1 MTAEGLFVLGVIG
14 LVTAALM
21 SRRIGVDTAMVGGL
35 LLLLLADQILG
46 GNRILP
52 IQDGLSG
59 FSHKAVVM
67 IGALYVVAAGLRE
80 TGGVHLIAGK
90 LLGRPKGLLS
100 AQLRLML
107 PVGLLSGL
115 MNNTPLVAMYLPI
128 LGDWCR
134 RLRLSPSRLFI
145 PLSFAAIFGGALTA
159 IGTSSNIVILEM
171 LLDYEEQPD
180 VVISASE
187 APLLSLIH
195 I

>member
-46 GNRILP
+46 GDRILP

-128 LGDWCR
+128 LGD
-134 RLRLSPSRLFI
+134 
-145 PLSFAAIFGGALTA
+145 
-159 IGTSSNIVILEM
+159 
-171 LLDYEEQPD
+171 
-180 VVISASE
+180 
-187 APLLSLIH
+187 
-195 I
+195 

>member
-46 GNRILP
+46 GDRILP
-52 IQDGLSG
+52 IQEGLSG

-100 AQLRLML
+100 AQLRLMI

-115 MNNTPLVAMYLPI
+115 RTT
-128 LGDWCR
+128 
-134 RLRLSPSRLFI
+134 LRWWRCTSPSWETGVDGFAF
-145 PLSFAAIFGGALTA
+145 PLHDCSFHCP
-159 IGTSSNIVILEM
+159 M
-171 LLDYEEQPD
+171 P
-180 VVISASE
+180 
-187 APLLSLIH
+187 PSLVEL
-195 I
+195 

>member
-100 AQLRLML
+100 RSTPLDAPRGTLVRSHEQHTTGGDVPSDFGGLVPTASAFPFATVHSSVLRRHLWWSL
-107 PVGLLSGL
+107 NGDWHFVQHRDFGNAVGL
-115 MNNTPLVAMYLPI
+115 
-128 LGDWCR
+128 
-134 RLRLSPSRLFI
+134 
-145 PLSFAAIFGGALTA
+145 
-159 IGTSSNIVILEM
+159 
-171 LLDYEEQPD
+171 
-180 VVISASE
+180 
-187 APLLSLIH
+187 
-195 I
+195 